1 MRKNDSSFW
10 TYLLTTFLAGGLALA
25 ILPGCGD
32 DTEDSDSDSRFDSD
46 FDSPVDSFPTQD

>member
-10 TYLLTTFLAGGLALA
+10 TYLLTTFLAAGLALA

-32 DTEDSDSDSRFDSD
+32 DTEDSDSDFDSE
-46 FDSPVDSFPTQD
+46 FDSPRDSFPNGQD